1 MYNPSILMLFLGRGV
16 SMSKYDVIIVGGG
29 PGGSV
34 AAKTAAESGLKTI
47 FFERGTV
54 PGEKNVSGTGLSPK
68 CFRDFDFMREMDLPH
83 ERVATMATLHL
94 SDDRNVET
102 NVFSFTPSLNAAY
115 PEAREYLTRN
125 VYRSELDP
133 WLAGL
138 ATSAGAEL
146 QTSTKVTE
154 VTRDGDGR
162 IDGVKTDRG
171 DSFKADVIIGADG
184 VISTVA
190 RSAGIREKWD
200 PSEVAMIINVDYGA
214 KQKDIDLAIGGN
226 ALHYWYSALFP
237 VGYTFF
243 SDEGFHAGLGC
254 YMNWWKKNPH
264 HYLKQM
270 FDLPAVQNQI
280 KLCKGKPREFQNHM
294 VTFLTDPSTTY
305 GDSVMLIGDAAGF
318 ACPYEAEGVYYAMY
332 SGMLAARVAKSALER
347 GDVSKR
353 SLAEY
358 ERAWRDSPIGE
369 EFAGGE
375 AIEGFVRGIGFN
387 PDIGRWVVP
396 MINDAM
402 YGILN
407 VAESHT
413 ESMRKLPSLLIPY
426 LPELIETVERDLLP
440 LSLALAKPPSKPPNE
455 TVSRLLQ
462 AVLPRVLPF
471 LAKRAAKAENRYSKV
486 TSPLLMENFAKPFAL
501 EKARILKEESR

>member
-1 MYNPSILMLFLGRGV
+1 MKR
-16 SMSKYDVIIVGGG
+16 YDLIIVGGG

-34 AAKTAAESGLKTI
+34 AAKTAAESGLDVI

-68 CFRDFDFMREMDLPH
+68 CFRDFDFMRQMDLPN

-94 SDDRNVET
+94 SDERNLET
-102 NVFSFTPSLNAAY
+102 NMFSFSPSLNAPY

-138 ATSAGAEL
+138 AVAAGAEL
-146 QTSTKVTE
+146 QTSTKVTS
-154 VTRDGDGR
+154 VTRDSSGK
-162 IDGVKTDRG
+162 IDGVRTDRG
-171 DSFKADVIIGADG
+171 EEFKAGLVIGADG

-190 RSAGIREKWD
+190 RTAGIREKWD
-200 PSEVAMIINVDYGA
+200 SSEIAMILNIDFGA
-214 KQKDIDLAIGGN
+214 ARADIDSVVGGN

-237 VGYTFF
+237 VGYSFF
-243 SDEGFHAGLGC
+243 SAEGCHIGLGC
-254 YMNWWKKNPH
+254 YMDWWKKSPH
-264 HYLKQM
+264 YYLDKL
-270 FDLPAVQNQI
+270 FALAGVQQQI
-280 KLCKGKPREFQNHM
+280 RLCKAEPREFQNHM
-294 VTFLTDPSTTY
+294 VTFLTDPTTTY

-318 ACPYEAEGVYYAMY
+318 ACPFEAEGVYYAMY
-332 SGMLAARVAKSALER
+332 SGMLAGRVARRALER

-358 ERAWRDSPIGE
+358 ERAWRASPIGE
-369 EFAGGE
+369 EFIGGA

-387 PDIGRWVVP
+387 PDVGRWVVP

-402 YGILN
+402 YGLLN

-413 ESMRKLPSLLIPY
+413 ESARNLPALLTPY
-426 LPELIETVERDLLP
+426 LPTLLETVHGDLMP
-440 LSLALAKPPSKPPNE
+440 LAANMALPPSRPPNE
-455 TVSRLLQ
+455 RVSALLGKL
-462 AVLPRVLPF
+462 LPKVLPF
-471 LAKRAAKAENRYSKV
+471 IARRAARTENRYSGV
-486 TSPLLMENFAKPFAL
+486 TGPLLMEHLLLPFAK
-501 EKARILKEESR
+501 EKALMAERGTKRPGHVVPGEEAR

>member
-1 MYNPSILMLFLGRGV
+1 MK
-16 SMSKYDVIIVGGG
+16 KYDLIVVGGG
-29 PGGSV
+29 PGGSI
-34 AAKTAAESGLKTI
+34 AAKTACELGLDTI

-68 CFRDFDFMREMDLPH
+68 CFRDFDFMRAMDLPH

-94 SDDRNVET
+94 SGDDNVET
-102 NVFSFTPSLNAAY
+102 NFFSFSPSANAPY

-138 ATSAGAEL
+138 ATDAGAEFH
-146 QTSTKVTE
+146 TSTKVTG
-154 VTRDGDGR
+154 VTRDSSGT

-171 DSFKADVIIGADG
+171 EEFKAGLVIGADG

-190 RSAGIREKWD
+190 RTAGIREKWLA
-200 PSEVAMIINVDYGA
+200 SEVAMILNVDLGA
-214 KQKDIDLAIGGN
+214 RREDIDLVMGGN
-226 ALHYWYSALFP
+226 ALHYWYSSIFP
-237 VGYTFF
+237 VGYSFF
-243 SDEGFHAGLGC
+243 SAEGCHIGLGC
-254 YMNWWKKNPH
+254 YMDWWKKNPH
-264 HYLKQM
+264 YYLDKL
-270 FDLPAVQNQI
+270 FALDGVQQQI
-280 KLCKGKPREFQNHM
+280 KLCKAEPREFQNHL
-294 VTFLTDPSTTY
+294 VTFLTDPTTTY

-318 ACPYEAEGVYYAMY
+318 ACPFEAEGVYYAMY
-332 SGMLAARVAKSALER
+332 SGMLAARVARKALER

-369 EFAGGE
+369 EFIGGE

-387 PDIGRWVVP
+387 PDLGKWVVP

-402 YGILN
+402 YGLLN

-413 ESMRKLPSLLIPY
+413 ESARNLPALLMPY
-426 LPELIETVERDLLP
+426 LPELIDEVNRDLLP
-440 LSLALAKPPSKPPNE
+440 LGMAMGKPPARPPNE
-455 TVSRLLQ
+455 KVSRLLE
-462 AVLPRVLPF
+462 AVLPKVLPF
-471 LAKRAAKAENRYSKV
+471 IARRMARSENRYSNV
-486 TSPLLMENFAKPFAL
+486 TSPLVLEHFVKPL
-501 EKARILKEESR
+501 VDEKARQAKEERR

>member
-1 MYNPSILMLFLGRGV
+1 MK
-16 SMSKYDVIIVGGG
+16 KYDLIIVGGG

-34 AAKTAAESGLKTI
+34 AAKTASELGLKTI
-47 FFERGTV
+47 FFERGTR

-94 SDDRNVET
+94 SDDRNIET
-102 NVFSFTPSLNAAY
+102 NSFSFTPSLNGPY

-133 WLAGL
+133 WLAEL
-138 ATSAGAEL
+138 AVAAGAEL
-146 QTSTKVTE
+146 QTSTKVSG
-154 VTRDGDGR
+154 VTRDSSGKV
-162 IDGVKTDRG
+162 DGVKTDRG
-171 DSFKADVIIGADG
+171 EEYKADVVIGADG

-190 RSAGIREKWD
+190 RTAGIREKWD
-200 PSEVAMIINVDYGA
+200 ASEVAMILNVDFGA
-214 KQKDIDLAIGGN
+214 SREDIDAVVGGN
-226 ALHYWYSALFP
+226 ALHYWYSSIFP
-237 VGYTFF
+237 VGYSFF
-243 SDEGFHAGLGC
+243 SAEGCHIGLGC
-254 YMNWWKKNPH
+254 YMDWWKKNPH
-264 HYLKQM
+264 YYLDKL
-270 FDLPAVQNQI
+270 FELEGVQQQLRMCNA
-280 KLCKGKPREFQNHM
+280 KAREFQNHM

-332 SGMLAARVAKSALER
+332 SGMLAARVAKMALER

-369 EFAGGE
+369 EFIGGA

-387 PDIGRWVVP
+387 PDVGKWVVP

-413 ESMRKLPSLLIPY
+413 ASTRNLPGLIFPY
-426 LPELIETVERDLLP
+426 LPQLIETVAADLVP
-440 LSLALAKPPSKPPNE
+440 LSIALGNPPSRAPNDK
-455 TVSRLLQ
+455 VSSILR
-462 AVLPRVLPF
+462 AVLPKVLPF
-471 LAKRAAKAENRYSKV
+471 LAKRAARAENRYSDV
-486 TSPLLMENFAKPFAL
+486 TTPIAMEYFMKPFAD
-501 EKARILKEESR
+501 EKARIAREAKR

>member
-1 MYNPSILMLFLGRGV
+1 M
-16 SMSKYDVIIVGGG
+16 KTYDLIIVGGG

-34 AAKTAAESGLKTI
+34 AAKTAAEAGLKAI

-68 CFRDFDFMREMDLPH
+68 CFRDFDFMRSMDLPH

-102 NVFSFTPSLNAAY
+102 NMFSFSPSLNGPY

-154 VTRDGDGR
+154 VTRDASGK
-162 IDGVKTDRG
+162 IDGVRTDRG
-171 DSFKADVIIGADG
+171 EHFKADLIIGADG

-190 RSAGIREKWD
+190 RTAGIREKWD
-200 PSEVAMIINVDYGA
+200 PSEVAMILNVDFGA
-214 KQKDIDLAIGGN
+214 KREDIDLVIGGN
-226 ALHYWYSALFP
+226 ALHYWYSAIFP
-237 VGYTFF
+237 VGYSFF
-243 SDEGFHAGLGC
+243 SAEGCHIGLGC
-254 YMNWWKKNPH
+254 YMNWWEKNPH
-264 HYLKQM
+264 YYLDKL
-270 FDLPAVQNQI
+270 FTLPGVQQQI
-280 KLCKGKPREFQNHM
+280 KLCKAEPREFQNHM
-294 VTFLTDPSTTY
+294 VTFLTDPTTTY

-318 ACPYEAEGVYYAMY
+318 ACPFEAEGVYYAMY
-332 SGMLAARVAKSALER
+332 SGMLAAQVAKKALDR
-347 GDVSKR
+347 GDVSRR
-353 SLAEY
+353 SLSEY

-369 EFAGGE
+369 EFIGGA

-387 PDIGRWVVP
+387 PDAGRWLVP

-402 YGILN
+402 YGLLN

-413 ESMRKLPSLLIPY
+413 ASARNLPDLLIPY
-426 LPELIETVERDLLP
+426 LPQLVETLNADLLP
-440 LSLALAKPPSKPPNE
+440 LALKMSKPPSRPPNE
-455 TVSRLLQ
+455 TVARLLSRLL
-462 AVLPRVLPF
+462 PKVLPF
-471 LAKRAAKAENRYSKV
+471 LARRAANAENRYSEV
-486 TSPLLMENFAKPFAL
+486 TSPIVMEYFAKPFAQ
-501 EKARILKEESR
+501 EKARMVEEDRR

>member
-1 MYNPSILMLFLGRGV
+1 MK
-16 SMSKYDVIIVGGG
+16 KYDLAIVGGG

-34 AAKTAAESGLKTI
+34 AAKTAAETGLDVI

-68 CFRDFDFMREMDLPH
+68 CFRDFDFMREMKLPN

-94 SDDRNVET
+94 SDERNVET
-102 NVFSFTPSLNAAY
+102 NFFAFSPSENGPY

-138 ATSAGAEL
+138 AVEAGAEFR
-146 QTSTKVTE
+146 TSTRVTA
-154 VTRDGDGR
+154 VTRDASGK
-162 IDGVKTDRG
+162 IDGVRTDRG
-171 DSFKADVIIGADG
+171 EEFKADLIIGADG

-190 RSAGIREKWD
+190 RTAGIREKWD
-200 PSEVAMIINVDYGA
+200 PSEVAMILNVDFGA
-214 KQKDIDLAIGGN
+214 SRDDIDSVIGGN
-226 ALHYWYSALFP
+226 ALHYWYSAIFP
-237 VGYTFF
+237 VGYSFF
-243 SDEGFHAGLGC
+243 SAGGCHIGLGC

-264 HYLKQM
+264 YYLDKLFALEGVRQ
-270 FDLPAVQNQI
+270 QI
-280 KLCKGKPREFQNHM
+280 RLCKAKPREFQNHM
-294 VTFLTDPSTTY
+294 VTFLTDPTTTY

-332 SGMLAARVAKSALER
+332 SGMLAAGVARRALER

-353 SLAEY
+353 SLSEY
-358 ERAWRDSPIGE
+358 EREWRASPIGE
-369 EFAGGE
+369 EFVGGA

-387 PDIGRWVVP
+387 PDLGRWVIP

-402 YGILN
+402 YGLLN

-413 ESMRKLPSLLIPY
+413 ESTRNLPALLTPY
-426 LPELIETVERDLLP
+426 LPELF
-440 LSLALAKPPSKPPNE
+440 E
-455 TVSRLLQ
+455 TVSRDLMPL
-462 AVLPRVLPF
+462 AGNLATPPSRPPNERVSAALGKVLPKILPA
-471 LAKRAAKAENRYSKV
+471 LARRAARTENRYSGV
-486 TSPLLMENFAKPFAL
+486 TGPLMMEHFLLPFAR
-501 EKARILKEESR
+501 EKARMAREESE

>member
-1 MYNPSILMLFLGRGV
+1 MK
-16 SMSKYDVIIVGGG
+16 KYDLIVVGGG

-68 CFRDFDFMREMDLPH
+68 CFRDFDFMRAMDLPH
-83 ERVATMATLHL
+83 ERLATMATLHL

-102 NVFSFTPSLNAAY
+102 NVFSFTPSINGPY
-115 PEAREYLTRN
+115 PEAREFLTRN

-138 ATSAGAEL
+138 ATDAGAEL
-146 QTSTKVTE
+146 QTSTKVTG
-154 VTRDGDGR
+154 VTRDSSGR
-162 IDGVKTDRG
+162 IDGVRTDRG
-171 DSFKADVIIGADG
+171 EEFKADLVIGADG

-190 RSAGIREKWD
+190 RTAGIREKWD
-200 PSEVAMIINVDYGA
+200 PSEVAMIINVDFGA
-214 KQKDIDLAIGGN
+214 AREDIDLVVGGN

-237 VGYTFF
+237 VGYSFF
-243 SDEGFHAGLGC
+243 SAEGCHIGLGC
-254 YMNWWKKNPH
+254 YMDWWKKNPH
-264 HYLKQM
+264 YYLDKL
-270 FDLPAVQNQI
+270 FALSGVQQQI
-280 KLCKGKPREFQNHM
+280 KLCKAEPREFQNHM
-294 VTFLTDPSTTY
+294 VTFLTDPDTTY

-332 SGMLAARVAKSALER
+332 SGVLAARVAKNALER
-347 GDVSKR
+347 GDVSAR
-353 SLAEY
+353 SLSEY

-369 EFAGGE
+369 EFVGGA

-387 PDIGRWVVP
+387 PDAGRWVVP

-402 YGILN
+402 YGLLN

-413 ESMRKLPSLLIPY
+413 ASARNLPSLLTPY
-426 LPELIETVERDLLP
+426 LPELVETLQRDLLP
-440 LSLALAKPPSKPPNE
+440 LAARLSKPPSRPPDQR
-455 TVSRLLQ
+455 VSRLLEWL
-462 AVLPRVLPF
+462 LPKVLPF
-471 LAKRAAKAENRYSKV
+471 IARRAAGAENRYSQV
-486 TSPLLMENFAKPFAL
+486 MSPLLMEYFAKPFVRAKAGKL
-501 EKARILKEESR
+501 EEERR